1 MAKRV
6 AFTDQARAELRA
18 IPQPVA
24 MQILRTLA
32 RFLESE
38 AGNVRRLQGIEP
50 PLFRLRAQDH
60 RVLFRDHGDYIEV
73 TRVRNRR
80 EAYRDLS

>member
-6 AFTDQARAELRA
+6 AFTDQAKAELRA
-18 IPQPVA
+18 IPQPIA
-24 MQILRTLA
+24 IQILRTLA

-38 AGNVRRLQGIEP
+38 EGNVRRLQGVDP
-50 PLFRLRAQDH
+50 PLYRLRTQDH
-60 RVLFRDHGDYIEV
+60 RVFFRDLGGDLIEV

-80 EAYRDLS
+80 EAYR

>member
-6 AFTDQARAELRA
+6 RFTDQAKADIRA
-18 IPQPVA
+18 ISQPDA
-24 MQILRTLA
+24 IQILRTLA

-38 AGNVRRLQGIEP
+38 EGNVRRLQGVEP
-50 PLFRLRAQDH
+50 PLYRLRTQDH
-60 RVLFRDHGDYIEV
+60 RVFFRDLGDDQIEV

-80 EAYRDLS
+80 EAYR